1 MIRSTYRNL
10 MIGVLLACFGLS
22 YYLFITSQ
30 DFQLQIQQNNND
42 LIRLNQELENMQ
54 NLNVALTELD
64 NLTITEQTA
73 TQLDILRHLGLD
85 KSDYTFQLEAR
96 DQQSVG
102 GTSLFIHTVQVS
114 AKLPYAEA
122 LALCDRLQNTKK
134 IVMSEITLDAPQPS
148 ANDNLVGLTI
158 RGNIYGLDKVI
169 PPLEIIPAEP
179 LKPESEETP
188 EAISDTAPADAPAS
202 LQPARQQ

>member
-10 MIGVLLACFGLS
+10 MIGILLACFALA
-22 YYLFITSQ
+22 YYLFTTSQ
-30 DFQLQIQQNNND
+30 DFQLEIQRLNND
-42 LIRLNQELENMQ
+42 RIRLNQELENMQ

-85 KSDYTFQLEAR
+85 KSDYDFQLEAR
-96 DQQSVG
+96 DVQNIG
-102 GTSLFIHTVQVS
+102 GTSLYIHTVQVS

-134 IVMSEITLDAPQPS
+134 IVINEITLDAPPPNT
-148 ANDNLVGLTI
+148 NDNLIGLTL

-169 PPLEIIPAEP
+169 PPVEIIPAEP
-179 LKPESEETP
+179 MPESAENEAPVEDAAPQP
-188 EAISDTAPADAPAS
+188 EP
-202 LQPARQQ
+202 QQ